1 MIGFTNSDG
10 NGVYGVE
17 ATYNEYLKGTNGK
30 YITAK
35 DSVGKSMPFKYE
47 SYINAENGANLVV
60 TIDLKIQ
67 YDLETQVQAAYDSA
81 QAGNRVCGIAM
92 DPNTGAILAMA
103 VYPNYDLNSA
113 VRARRGVFNTA
124 ERQRLRGGQRR
135 VFRAEERPHLRD
147 VEQQVRQRD
156 L

>member
-1 MIGFTNSDG
+1 MALRIVIDALLVIGAFFALAGTLGVLKMPDTFCRMQASTCINLARVLTIYG

-67 YDLETQVQAAYDSA
+67 YDLG
-81 QAGNRVCGIAM
+81 AG
-92 DPNTGAILAMA
+92 
-103 VYPNYDLNSA
+103 
-113 VRARRGVFNTA
+113 GV
-124 ERQRLRGGQRR
+124 RLRAGGQ
-135 VFRAEERPHLRD
+135 PCLRN
-147 VEQQVRQRD
+147 RD
-156 L
+156 GPEHRGDSRDGGLPEL